1 MFSPVTQRISPS
13 YTLAAA
19 GGGSREVK
27 VLPSAAR
34 LPGSRSLSSRVT
46 LGKLLN
52 LSVPPFPHP
61 PAEAHANACGG
72 IRCVSACEALRR
84 GPWRTEN

>member
-1 MFSPVTQRISPS
+1 MFGPVTRRVSPS

-19 GGGSREVK
+19 GGGSRAVK

-34 LPGSRSLSSRVT
+34 LPVSRSLSSRVT

-61 PAEAHANACGG
+61 
-72 IRCVSACEALRR
+72 
-84 GPWRTEN
+84 ENKAAGRSQRQRLWWH